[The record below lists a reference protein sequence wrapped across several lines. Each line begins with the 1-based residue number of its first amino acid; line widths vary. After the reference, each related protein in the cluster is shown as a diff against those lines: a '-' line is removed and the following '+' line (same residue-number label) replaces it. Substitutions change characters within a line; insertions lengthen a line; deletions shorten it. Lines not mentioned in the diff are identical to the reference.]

1 MLFEGK
7 GGKRD
12 LPEAIRLW
20 GWAAQQGEPC
30 AQFNLAEIYMK
41 GVGVSKDL
49 KKSLSLFTQAAK
61 RFDVSKQLKEVSSQ
75 MEQEETAELH

>member
-7 GGKRD
+7 AGTRD
-12 LPEAIRLW
+12 LPGAIRLW
-20 GWAAQQGEPC
+20 SWAAQQGEPR
-30 AQFNLAEIYMK
+30 AQFNLAEMYMK

-49 KKSLSLFTQAAK
+49 RKSLSLFSQAAK

-75 MEQEETAELH
+75 MNQEETAELH

>member
-7 GGKRD
+7 GGTRD

-20 GWAAQQGEPC
+20 SWAAQQGEPR

-41 GVGVSKDL
+41 GIGVSKDL
-49 KKSLSLFTQAAK
+49 RTSLSLFTQAAK
-61 RFDVSKQLKEVSSQ
+61 RFDVSKQLKEVSSK
-75 MEQEETAELH
+75 MEQEEIAELH

>member
-7 GGKRD
+7 GGTRD

-20 GWAAQQGEPC
+20 SWAAQQGEPV
-30 AQFNLAEIYMK
+30 AQFNLAEVYMK

-49 KKSLSLFTQAAK
+49 RKSLSLFTQAAK

-75 MEQEETAELH
+75 MEQEQIAEVR

>member
-1 MLFEGK
+1 VT
-7 GGKRD
+7 RD

-20 GWAAQQGEPC
+20 SWAAQQGEPY
-30 AQFNLAEIYMK
+30 AQFDLAEMYMN

-49 KKSLSLFTQAAK
+49 KKSFSLFAQAAK

-75 MEQEETAELH
+75 MNQEETAELH

>member
-7 GGKRD
+7 GGTRD
-12 LPEAIRLW
+12 LSEAIRLW
-20 GWAAQQGEPC
+20 SWAAQQGEPV
-30 AQFNLAEIYMK
+30 AQFNLAEVYMK
-41 GVGVSKDL
+41 GAGVSKDL